1 MWDLGCEGHSQ
12 LHDGDVMAV
21 FIPTD
26 FESQVRVLLDLADN
40 PNDVATTT
48 DFDKLAVIIPDELL
62 ERYEQ
67 YLSLQESSPPREP
80 KKKGARQ

>member
-1 MWDLGCEGHSQ
+1 
-12 LHDGDVMAV
+12 MAV

-26 FESQVRVLLDLADN
+26 FEAQVSVLIDLADS

-48 DFDKLAVIIPDELL
+48 DFGPLAVIVPDELL

-67 YLSLQESSPPREP
+67 YLSLTESSSPKEP
-80 KKKGARQ
+80 KKKGAKS